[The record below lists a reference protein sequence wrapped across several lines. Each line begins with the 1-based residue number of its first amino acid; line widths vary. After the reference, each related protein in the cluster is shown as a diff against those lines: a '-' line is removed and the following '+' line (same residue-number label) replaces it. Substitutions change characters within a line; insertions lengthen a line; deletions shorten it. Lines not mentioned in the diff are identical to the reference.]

1 MKQKAAILTLLFS
14 SVYILCFAQPSE
26 SNHKINIGIP
36 EVALL
41 GLVSENS
48 TNINLP
54 LAAPQEA
61 GNPVQLSNISDENI
75 WLNYSSI
82 VTHVQHKRKIVAM
95 VEGEIP
101 SGIQVKVKASEAV
114 GSGKGKKGEP
124 TGEVTLTGEP
134 SDIIVNIGSCFTGK
148 GQQNGHYLSYELE
161 IDESAGNYDH
171 LALQNSSIQVIYTLT
186 E

>member
-1 MKQKAAILTLLFS
+1 MKQKAIILTLLFT
-14 SVYILCFAQPSE
+14 SVFMFCFAQPSE
-26 SNHKINIGIP
+26 VSHKINIGIP

-48 TNINLP
+48 IDVTLS
-54 LAAPQEA
+54 LAATQEA
-61 GNPVQLSNISDENI
+61 GDPVQLSNISNENI
-75 WLNYSSI
+75 WVNYSSI
-82 VTHVQHKRKIVAM
+82 VTHAQHKRKIVAM

-101 SGIQVKVKASEAV
+101 SGIQVIVKASDAI

-134 SDIIVNIGSCFTGK
+134 ADIIVNIGSCFTGK
-148 GQQNGHYLSYELE
+148 GQQNGHYLSYKLE
-161 IDESAGNYDH
+161 VDETAENYNQ